1 MTDLSTQTTEATAAD
16 ADQNGNDEAD
26 LTNDKRFND
35 FIKVARGLGKDEAL
49 GADAL
54 PKLAIAVVRAAK
66 DKIIDLEANKDAIKQ
81 VYGVYWA
88 QRTNKKYSIHAQGKD
103 SQGAQVSKLKQFAV
117 LGANDTFNGE
127 EVFNRA
133 VDLYKERVKTA
144 DKIKP
149 VYAAYLDT
157 ARMLN
162 DWKPANG
169 NVTPTDEEIE
179 ACFYPKE
186 KADKTLEE
194 VIEHIAKQLGM
205 VVSGERKDGISSQ
218 DTEITDAV
226 ESLQRFLAKM
236 TLAAELNA
244 YRASAAKFAALG
256 LQ

>member
-16 ADQNGNDEAD
+16 ADQNGNDDETN
-26 LTNDKRFND
+26 LTNDQRFND

-66 DKIIDLEANKDAIKQ
+66 DKVIDLEANKDAIKQ
-81 VYGVYWA
+81 VYGVYWG
-88 QRTNKKYSIHAQGKD
+88 QRVKKGIHAQGKD

-186 KADKTLEE
+186 KTDKTLEE
-194 VIEHIAKQLGM
+194 IIEHIAKQLGM
-205 VVSGERKDGISSQ
+205 IVSGERKDGISSQ